1 MAVVLHSL
9 GLDPATPV
17 GHATQGWLVRALS
30 VTGSAAAA
38 LDPSFRSRAL
48 AAAVAYTAA
57 NAQQRA
63 LALAVAAGGGSGGAF
78 GRGGGGSGG
87 AFGDASA
94 AWGGGGGPASPGDGA
109 SGGWPACGGS
119 AAAGLGDRRPALKR
133 QLKVVLRDLATVVA
147 GEANA
152 GDCLYDLSGL

>member
-1 MAVVLHSL
+1 VVLHSL

-38 LDPSFRSRAL
+38 LDPSFRTRAL

-78 GRGGGGSGG
+78 G
-87 AFGDASA
+87 DASA

-109 SGGWPACGGS
+109 SGGWPAYGGS